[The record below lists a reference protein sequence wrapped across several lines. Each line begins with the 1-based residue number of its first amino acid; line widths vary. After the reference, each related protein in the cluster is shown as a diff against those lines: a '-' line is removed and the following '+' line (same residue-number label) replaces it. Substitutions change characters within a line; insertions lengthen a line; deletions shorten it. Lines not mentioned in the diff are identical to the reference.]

1 MTDLLPISL
10 EDQIACVKR
19 ELRLRTTTY
28 PKWVAAKRLRQ
39 DAADR
44 EIAVMTAVLETLQ
57 GLRPTATPDAA

>member
-19 ELRLRTTTY
+19 ELRLRTITY

-57 GLRPTATPDAA
+57 MLREQQR